1 MYHNR
6 SDGFRS
12 VHADHDDFGLASVHS
27 SLKSLFLHFYYFCSV
42 FSVFGTLFLY
52 NAISEPHVIPE

>member
-12 VHADHDDFGLASVHS
+12 VHADHEDFGLASDHS
-27 SLKSLFLHFYYFCSV
+27 SLKSLFFYTFIIFAVYFLSLV
-42 FSVFGTLFLY
+42 RYFYTMQSASLM
-52 NAISEPHVIPE
+52 